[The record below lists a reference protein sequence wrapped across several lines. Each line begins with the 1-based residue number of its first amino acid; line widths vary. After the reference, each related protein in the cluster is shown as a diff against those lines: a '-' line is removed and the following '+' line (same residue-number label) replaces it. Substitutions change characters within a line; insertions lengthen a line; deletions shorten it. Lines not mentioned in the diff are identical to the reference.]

1 MKTSGGQ
8 ISMVQPEFAGIRVT
22 MAACMIFFFVMTVF
36 KAVLADWLSGLFY
49 LAALLTMGIFFFQ
62 VVRTER
68 YSRGVW
74 FLESVFFL
82 IWMAG
87 LRVSGG
93 GTQPG
98 VDAGAVVVMAF
109 AIVMGSGI
117 LRLVVILLSLALPI
131 FLRVLETRWSTELY
145 VARPFAVTRLVTGA
159 TVLSMA
165 VVLGL
170 LMDRVVAAYFRQ
182 RELAQARLETLS
194 RMLITDGMT
203 GLANQTSLFKRL
215 SDEVSRA
222 GRNGTRLSVL
232 MLDIDDFKTV
242 NDAHGHLAGDAV
254 IVAVAGVLASIV
266 RPPEFAGR
274 RGGDEFVMVLPDSG
288 IDQARDVAARVVEG
302 VSMVCGRKGSG
313 STEREVRHQTGD
325 SDASFACRPVT
336 VSIGVVAWDGG
347 DAAQLMSQVDA
358 RLRRAKELGKDR
370 IVSSD

>member
-1 MKTSGGQ
+1 MKSSSGQ

-22 MAACMIFFFVMTVF
+22 MAACMIFFAAMTIF
-36 KAVLADWLSGLFY
+36 KMVLTDWLSGLFY
-49 LAALLTMGIFFFQ
+49 LAALLIMGIFFFQ
-62 VVRTER
+62 VLRTER

-74 FLESVFFL
+74 FLESIFFL
-82 IWMAG
+82 VWMAAI
-87 LRVSGG
+87 RVAGG

-98 VDAGAVVVMAF
+98 IDAGAVVVMAF

-131 FLRVLETRWSTELY
+131 LLRVLETRWSTELY

-194 RMLITDGMT
+194 RMLVTDGMT
-203 GLANQTSLFKRL
+203 GLANQTSLFERL
-215 SDEVSRA
+215 SDEVGRA
-222 GRNGTRLSVL
+222 RRNRTTMSVV
-232 MLDIDDFKTV
+232 MIDIDDFKAV
-242 NDAHGHLAGDAV
+242 NDVHGHLAGDAV
-254 IVAVAGVLASIV
+254 IVGVAGVLASIV
-266 RPPEFAGR
+266 SPPEFAGR
-274 RGGDEFVMVLPDSG
+274 RGGDEFVVVLPDSG
-288 IDQARDVAARVVEG
+288 IDQAMEVAAKIMEG
-302 VSMVCGRKGSG
+302 VSTLRGAR
-313 STEREVRHQTGD
+313 RI
-325 SDASFACRPVT
+325 T
-336 VSIGVVAWDGG
+336 VSIGVAAWGG
-347 DAAQLMSQVDA
+347 QDAADLMSIVDA